1 MVQKKPTHTI
11 ISCSTGKLVY
21 VEPDPEDDDEGEEK
35 QTDEA
40 QDGTQRQGQQEE
52 GKYNDQGR
60 AGSIAD
66 TPPREPEPGAAA
78 AAAAA
83 ALQQEEGGLEEK
95 EEGGKSGDG
104 MGSSTAVDVADVKLK
119 SASSSSGQLIGVGQ
133 AGQEEGDGAVAPP
146 CPVPRINPCLTVR
159 GNTLYVYG
167 GLLEVGMLLCALLC
181 ACCVR
186 VHVRTWY
193 DFESFLFCGVKR

>member
-1 MVQKKPTHTI
+1 MQTI

-35 QTDEA
+35 QADEA
-40 QDGTQRQGQQEE
+40 RDGTQLQGQQEE
-52 GKYNDQGR
+52 EKCNDQGR
-60 AGSIAD
+60 TGPIAD
-66 TPPREPEPGAAA
+66 APPQEPEPAE
-78 AAAAA
+78 AAAA

-119 SASSSSGQLIGVGQ
+119 PASSSSGEFIGVGQ
-133 AGQEEGDGAVAPP
+133 AGQEEGDGAVASP

-159 GNTLYVYG
+159 GNTLYVFG
-167 GLLEVGMLLCALLC
+167 GLLEVGMLS
-181 ACCVR
+181 CVL
-186 VHVRTWY
+186 VVCVCM
-193 DFESFLFCGVKR
+193 FA